1 MKDFVPYDLALALKE
16 LGFDEPC
23 FRFQNNISHIIEE
36 KGWLNWNEVEQFV
49 SLPLFSQA
57 FRFFREKYKAS
68 PIITCYSELGNAWR
82 YHIPNEGGEYD
93 FYTYEEAELACLKKL
108 IDIVKTI

>member
-1 MKDFVPYDLALALKE
+1 MKDFIPYEEALVLKE

-36 KGWLNWNEVEQFV
+36 KGWLNWNEVEQFI

-57 FRFFREKYKAS
+57 FRFFREKYDLHQHIEYIKIAD
-68 PIITCYSELGNAWR
+68 R
-82 YHIPNEGGEYD
+82 YDYWVGLNFKYTT
-93 FYTYEEAELACLKKL
+93 TYEDAELQCLRKL
-108 IDIVKTI
+108 IEIAKQKP